1 MSNNC
6 DHQPRYQVTDE
17 HEGSVICSACGMVTF
32 DMLDPTLR
40 WDDSPREKIFTII
53 SNFCERFNI
62 HMSIEYK
69 AKSICTQLKC
79 LQPKR
84 SVFYLALYS
93 IYNAAFTVETPYTL
107 EEMSN
112 MSGIRLKQLNRV
124 FGSISKSTNYIHH
137 HQGELKSEHYVD
149 RFLSGILTAK
159 ERSGVRSII
168 QKLPDNLKS
177 KSLKVILGGAA
188 FYYFKDD
195 ANRDQ
200 VLKVIINHLNVKI
213 ARVREFAM
221 AIEDVATS

>member
-1 MSNNC
+1 
-6 DHQPRYQVTDE
+6 
-17 HEGSVICSACGMVTF
+17 
-32 DMLDPTLR
+32 
-40 WDDSPREKIFTII
+40 
-53 SNFCERFNI
+53 
-62 HMSIEYK
+62 
-69 AKSICTQLKC
+69 
-79 LQPKR
+79 
-84 SVFYLALYS
+84 
-93 IYNAAFTVETPYTL
+93 
-107 EEMSN
+107 
-112 MSGIRLKQLNRV
+112 
-124 FGSISKSTNYIHH
+124 
-137 HQGELKSEHYVD
+137 VD